1 MRKIDLTKILCGL
14 FFLALAGFS
23 CFWTAESLF
32 IWQPSITK
40 VGAWLIAII
49 FYVVASLCFTKVH
62 DALDRKTDFYGKIG
76 GRGGAFTIGILG
88 LLVFWIMVS
97 LPTNTHTLL
106 YRASIKNIITTDLT
120 RTQGYLQGLKDNN
133 KAIAEVEAKYE
144 QKEQLV
150 KSHIARMLAEID
162 NPDPESYQIGIGP
175 RFKKIVA
182 ELNKELGVS
191 IQMPD
196 NVGRNKTQWLVTIN
210 YIQEQA
216 NTQLAIFRE
225 DANKRIDEI
234 KRMMGSS
241 TLDGIIENHN
251 IALADINNMR
261 GVNNDIISAAVDDL
275 TNGYSVIKTNKQYID
290 FKDNDE
296 RRYTRDGAMPEAKE
310 MLSVPDVW
318 MDYLTTDKY
327 DGHGFIWWVFIALL
341 VDLAAFIFF
350 DIAARKNNNAI

>member
-1 MRKIDLTKILCGL
+1 MRKTNVTKIVYGL

-40 VGAWLIAII
+40 VGAWLIAVI
-49 FYVVASLCFTKVH
+49 FYVVASLCFAKIH
-62 DALDRKTDFYGKIG
+62 DSLDRKIDFYGKIG
-76 GRGGAFTIGILG
+76 GRGGAFTIGLLG
-88 LLVFWIMVS
+88 LLAFWVMVS

-106 YRASIKNIITTDLT
+106 YRASIKNIIMGDLA

-133 KAIAEVEAKYE
+133 KAITKVEAEYD

-162 NPDPESYQIGIGP
+162 NPSQLGIGP
-175 RFKKIVA
+175 RFKTIVA
-182 ELNKELGVS
+182 ELNNKLGVS
-191 IQMPD
+191 LQMPD
-196 NVGRNKTQWLVTIN
+196 NVGTNRSQWIVTIN

-216 NTQLAIFRE
+216 NTQLNIFRE

-241 TLDGIIENHN
+241 TLNTIIGNHN
-251 IALADINNMR
+251 IALSDIDKMR

-296 RRYTRDGAMPEAKE
+296 YRYTRDGAMPEAKE

-318 MDYLTTDKY
+318 VDFLTTDKY
-327 DGHGFIWWVFIALL
+327 DGHGFIWWVFISIL

-350 DIAARKNNNAI
+350 DLAVRKHNNAI